1 MLKHKLTVSMCFCTS
16 LPSQVT
22 KQGTTLKTKINTLV
36 DQMKGKAKRGIGR
49 EEKAVRK
56 AGRRQIIR
64 EEKNGS
70 SRNSYSGFDLL

>member
-1 MLKHKLTVSMCFCTS
+1 
-16 LPSQVT
+16 
-22 KQGTTLKTKINTLV
+22 
-36 DQMKGKAKRGIGR
+36 MKGKAKRGTGR